1 MEINNISRAKLQLVM
16 NAINENIFFKDT
28 QGRYVLATHVCNM
41 LNSNGDPNFSI
52 YGKTDMEIQPDP
64 ELGKK
69 FYQEDMNIIQTKEC
83 VKYIQEMQFGE
94 KIFYYEINK
103 NPVFDE
109 NGDVIGIVG
118 IIKDMTELI
127 ALQKKLESFSITDM
141 MTQTFNRSFYE
152 SEQYKQG
159 LKYPV
164 GVVMADV
171 NNLKY
176 YNDNYGHEEGDVL
189 IKTITNNMQQYLKPT
204 DLLIRLGGD
213 EFLVL
218 LQESD
223 EEKSNKIINEIK
235 ASEES
240 IKLQNIAV
248 KTSYGVYIANNE
260 KELTD
265 AIREADKIMYANK
278 RKSKKLKESEA

>member
-1 MEINNISRAKLQLVM
+1 
-16 NAINENIFFKDT
+16 
-28 QGRYVLATHVCNM
+28 
-41 LNSNGDPNFSI
+41 
-52 YGKTDMEIQPDP
+52 
-64 ELGKK
+64 
-69 FYQEDMNIIQTKEC
+69 
-83 VKYIQEMQFGE
+83 
-94 KIFYYEINK
+94 
-103 NPVFDE
+103 
-109 NGDVIGIVG
+109 
-118 IIKDMTELI
+118 
-127 ALQKKLESFSITDM
+127 
-141 MTQTFNRSFYE
+141 
-152 SEQYKQG
+152 
-159 LKYPV
+159 
-164 GVVMADV
+164 MADV

-235 ASEES
+235 ASEAS